1 MKQFKLE
8 IISPNEIVFEKEID
22 LVILP
27 GSEGDFGILKDHMP
41 FLTSLRVGI
50 VYIYLEKKIIE
61 TFLVTGGIVEVSQNR
76 CSLLTEE
83 VINTN
88 SVSSTN
94 KTEESSNK
102 DEINLKRLKEKGIRK
117 TLLLLIKISKIFKYF
132 FI

>member
-8 IISPNEIVFEKEID
+8 IISPNEIVFEKEVD
-22 LVILP
+22 LVIFP
-27 GSEGDFGILKDHMP
+27 GSEGDIGILKDHMP

-50 VYIYLEKKIIE
+50 VYIYLEKKIID

-88 SVSSTN
+88 SVSSIN
-94 KTEESSNK
+94 KNEESSNK
-102 DEINLKRLKEKGIRK
+102 DEINLKRIKEKALEK
-117 TLLLLIKISKIFKYF
+117 FYYS
-132 FI
+132 

>member
-8 IISPNEIVFEKEID
+8 IISPNAIVYEKEID

-61 TFLVTGGIVEVSQNR
+61 TFLVTGGIVEVSQNG

-94 KTEESSNK
+94 KTEELLNK
-102 DEINLKRLKEKGIRK
+102 GRK
-117 TLLLLIKISKIFKYF
+117 FPPNYLHDSWTDFLYWDAELLS
-132 FI
+132 

>member
-8 IISPNEIVFEKEID
+8 IISPNEIIFEKEID

-27 GSEGDFGILKDHMP
+27 GSEGDLGILKDHMP

-50 VYIYLEKKIIE
+50 VYIYIEKKIIE

-83 VINTN
+83 VINTD
-88 SVSSTN
+88 SVSSIN
-94 KTEESSNK
+94 KIEESPNK
-102 DEINLKRLKEKGIRK
+102 DETNLKRLKEKALEK
-117 TLLLLIKISKIFKYF
+117 LYYS
-132 FI
+132 

>member
-22 LVILP
+22 LVIFP

-50 VYIYLEKKIIE
+50 VYIYLDKKLIE
-61 TFLVTGGIVEVSQNR
+61 TFLVTGGIIEVSENK

-88 SVSSTN
+88 SVSSETV
-94 KTEESSNK
+94 TDESSIK
-102 DEINLKRLKEKGIRK
+102 DDIKLKKMKHKALKKFYY
-117 TLLLLIKISKIFKYF
+117 S
-132 FI
+132 

>member
-8 IISPNEIVFEKEID
+8 IISPNEIVFEKEIE

-27 GSEGDFGILKDHMP
+27 GIEGDFGILKDHMP

-83 VINTN
+83 IVNTN
-88 SVSSTN
+88 SVSSAN
-94 KTEESSNK
+94 MNEESSNK
-102 DEINLKRLKEKGIRK
+102 DEINLKEQKQKALAK
-117 TLLLLIKISKIFKYF
+117 LYYS
-132 FI
+132 

>member
-8 IISPNEIVFEKEID
+8 IISPNEIVFEKEVD
-22 LVILP
+22 LVIFP
-27 GSEGDFGILKDHMP
+27 GSEGDIGILKDHMP

-50 VYIYLEKKIIE
+50 VYIYLEKKMIE

-94 KTEESSNK
+94 KIEESSNK
-102 DEINLKRLKEKGIRK
+102 DEINLKRLKDKALEK
-117 TLLLLIKISKIFKYF
+117 LYYS
-132 FI
+132 

>member
-8 IISPNEIVFEKEID
+8 IISPNEIVFEKDVD
-22 LVILP
+22 LVIFP
-27 GSEGDFGILKDHMP
+27 GSEGDIGILKDHMP

-88 SVSSTN
+88 SVNSTI

-102 DEINLKRLKEKGIRK
+102 NEVNLESLKNKALEK
-117 TLLLLIKISKIFKYF
+117 LYYS
-132 FI
+132 

>member
-8 IISPNEIVFEKEID
+8 IISPNEIIFEKEID

-27 GSEGDFGILKDHMP
+27 GSEGDLGILKDHMP
-41 FLTSLRVGI
+41 FLTSVRVGI
-50 VYIYLEKKIIE
+50 VYIYLEKKLIE

-88 SVSSTN
+88 SVNSTN

-102 DEINLKRLKEKGIRK
+102 NEVNLESLKNKALEK
-117 TLLLLIKISKIFKYF
+117 LYYS
-132 FI
+132 

>member
-27 GSEGDFGILKDHMP
+27 GSEGDLGILKDHMP

-83 VINTN
+83 IINTN
-88 SVSSTN
+88 SVSSAN
-94 KTEESSNK
+94 MNEESSNK
-102 DEINLKRLKEKGIRK
+102 DEINLKEQKQKALAK
-117 TLLLLIKISKIFKYF
+117 LYYS
-132 FI
+132 

>member
-27 GSEGDFGILKDHMP
+27 GSEGDLGILKDHMS

-50 VYIYLEKKIIE
+50 VYIYVEKKIIE
-61 TFLVTGGIVEVSQNR
+61 TFLVTGGIVEVSQNG

-88 SVSSTN
+88 SVSSTI
-94 KTEESSNK
+94 TTAESSNK
-102 DEINLKRLKEKGIRK
+102 NELNLKRQKEKALAK
-117 TLLLLIKISKIFKYF
+117 LYYS
-132 FI
+132 

>member
-94 KTEESSNK
+94 KTEESSNE
-102 DEINLKRLKEKGIRK
+102 DEVNLNSLKNKALEK
-117 TLLLLIKISKIFKYF
+117 LYYS
-132 FI
+132 

>member
-8 IISPNEIVFEKEID
+8 IISPNEIIFEKEID

-27 GSEGDFGILKDHMP
+27 GSEGDLGILKDHMP

-88 SVSSTN
+88 SVNSTN

-102 DEINLKRLKEKGIRK
+102 NEVNLESLKNKALEK
-117 TLLLLIKISKIFKYF
+117 LYYS
-132 FI
+132 

>member
-8 IISPNEIVFEKEID
+8 IISPNEIVFEKDVD
-22 LVILP
+22 LVIFP
-27 GSEGDFGILKDHMP
+27 GSEGDIGILKDHMP

-50 VYIYLEKKIIE
+50 VYIYLEKKMIE

-102 DEINLKRLKEKGIRK
+102 NEVNLESLKNKALEK
-117 TLLLLIKISKIFKYF
+117 LYYS
-132 FI
+132 

>member
-8 IISPNEIVFEKEID
+8 IISPNEIVFEKEVD
-22 LVILP
+22 LVIFP
-27 GSEGDFGILKDHMP
+27 GSEGDIGILKDHMP

-83 VINTN
+83 IVNTN
-88 SVSSTN
+88 SVSSAN
-94 KTEESSNK
+94 MNEESSNK
-102 DEINLKRLKEKGIRK
+102 DEINLKEQKQKALAK
-117 TLLLLIKISKIFKYF
+117 LYYS
-132 FI
+132 

>member
-27 GSEGDFGILKDHMP
+27 GSEGDLGILKDHMP

-83 VINTN
+83 IINTN
-88 SVSSTN
+88 SVSSAN
-94 KTEESSNK
+94 MNEESSNK
-102 DEINLKRLKEKGIRK
+102 DQINLKEQKQKALAK
-117 TLLLLIKISKIFKYF
+117 LYYS
-132 FI
+132 

>member
-27 GSEGDFGILKDHMP
+27 GSEGDLGILKDHMP

-83 VINTN
+83 IINTN
-88 SVSSTN
+88 SVSSAN
-94 KTEESSNK
+94 MNEESLNK
-102 DEINLKRLKEKGIRK
+102 DEINLKEQKQKALAK
-117 TLLLLIKISKIFKYF
+117 LYYS
-132 FI
+132 

>member
-1 MKQFKLE
+1 MEQFKLE

-27 GSEGDFGILKDHMP
+27 GSEGDLGILKDHMP

-88 SVSSTN
+88 SVGSTN

-102 DEINLKRLKEKGIRK
+102 NEVNLESLKNKALEK
-117 TLLLLIKISKIFKYF
+117 LYYS
-132 FI
+132 

>member
-27 GSEGDFGILKDHMP
+27 GSEGDLGILKDHMP

-61 TFLVTGGIVEVSQNR
+61 TFLVTGGIVEVSQNK

-88 SVSSTN
+88 SISSTN
-94 KTEESSNK
+94 KSEELSNT
-102 DEINLKRLKEKGIRK
+102 DETNLKRLKEKALEK
-117 TLLLLIKISKIFKYF
+117 FYYS
-132 FI
+132 

>member
-8 IISPNEIVFEKEID
+8 IISPNEIVFEKEVD
-22 LVILP
+22 LVIFP
-27 GSEGDFGILKDHMP
+27 GSEGDIGILKDHMP

-61 TFLVTGGIVEVSQNR
+61 TFLVTGGIVEVSHNR

-88 SVSSTN
+88 SVSSTKKN
-94 KTEESSNK
+94 EESSNK
-102 DEINLKRLKEKGIRK
+102 DEINLKKQKEKALAK
-117 TLLLLIKISKIFKYF
+117 LYYS
-132 FI
+132 

>member
-27 GSEGDFGILKDHMP
+27 GSEGDLGILKNHMS

-50 VYIYLEKKIIE
+50 VYIYQQKKRIE
-61 TFLVTGGIVEVSQNR
+61 TFFVTGGIVEVSENK

-88 SVSSTN
+88 SISSTS
-94 KTEESSNK
+94 KTEESSNN
-102 DEINLKRLKEKGIRK
+102 DGVNFQRLKEKALEK
-117 TLLLLIKISKIFKYF
+117 LYYS
-132 FI
+132 

>member
-27 GSEGDFGILKDHMP
+27 GSEGDLGILKDHMP
-41 FLTSLRVGI
+41 FLTSVRVGI

-88 SVSSTN
+88 SVNSTN

-102 DEINLKRLKEKGIRK
+102 NEVNLESLKNKALEK
-117 TLLLLIKISKIFKYF
+117 LYYS
-132 FI
+132 

>member
-8 IISPNEIVFEKEID
+8 IISPNEIVFEKDVD
-22 LVILP
+22 LVIFP
-27 GSEGDFGILKDHMP
+27 GSEGDIGILKDHMP

-88 SVSSTN
+88 SVSSIN
-94 KTEESSNK
+94 KNEESSNK
-102 DEINLKRLKEKGIRK
+102 DEINLKRIKEKALEK
-117 TLLLLIKISKIFKYF
+117 FYYS
-132 FI
+132 

>member
-8 IISPNEIVFEKEID
+8 IISPNEIVFEKEIE

-27 GSEGDFGILKDHMP
+27 GIEGDFGILKDHMP

-61 TFLVTGGIVEVSQNR
+61 TFLVTGGIVEVSQNG

-94 KTEESSNK
+94 KTEELLNK
-102 DEINLKRLKEKGIRK
+102 DEKNLERQKEK
-117 TLLLLIKISKIFKYF
+117 TLAKFYYS
-132 FI
+132 

>member
-8 IISPNEIVFEKEID
+8 IISPNEIIFEKEID

-27 GSEGDFGILKDHMP
+27 GSEGDLGILKDHMP

-83 VINTN
+83 IINTN
-88 SVSSTN
+88 SVSSAN
-94 KTEESSNK
+94 MNEESSNK
-102 DEINLKRLKEKGIRK
+102 DQINLKEQKQKALAK
-117 TLLLLIKISKIFKYF
+117 LYYS
-132 FI
+132 

>member
-8 IISPNEIVFEKEID
+8 IISPNEIVFEKEVD
-22 LVILP
+22 LVIFP
-27 GSEGDFGILKDHMP
+27 GSEGDIGILKDHMP

-83 VINTN
+83 VVNTN

-94 KTEESSNK
+94 KTGEPSNK
-102 DEINLKRLKEKGIRK
+102 DEVNLKSLKDKALEK
-117 TLLLLIKISKIFKYF
+117 LYYS
-132 FI
+132 

>member
-8 IISPNEIVFEKEID
+8 IISPNEIIFEKEID

-27 GSEGDFGILKDHMP
+27 GSEGDLGILKDHMP

-83 VINTN
+83 IINTN

-94 KTEESSNK
+94 KNEESSNK
-102 DEINLKRLKEKGIRK
+102 DEINLKRQKEKALAK
-117 TLLLLIKISKIFKYF
+117 LYYS
-132 FI
+132 

>member
-8 IISPNEIVFEKEID
+8 IISPNEIVFEKEVE
-22 LVILP
+22 LVIFP
-27 GSEGDFGILKDHMP
+27 GSEGDFGILKNHMP

-61 TFLVTGGIVEVSQNR
+61 TFLVTGGIVEVSHNG

-94 KTEESSNK
+94 KTEELLNK
-102 DEINLKRLKEKGIRK
+102 DEKNLERQKEK
-117 TLLLLIKISKIFKYF
+117 TLAKFYYS
-132 FI
+132 

>member
-27 GSEGDFGILKDHMP
+27 GSEGDLGILKDHMP

-83 VINTN
+83 VINTD
-88 SVSSTN
+88 SVSSIN
-94 KTEESSNK
+94 KIEESPNK
-102 DEINLKRLKEKGIRK
+102 DETNLKRLKEKALEK
-117 TLLLLIKISKIFKYF
+117 LYYS
-132 FI
+132 

>member
-8 IISPNEIVFEKEID
+8 IISPNEIVFEKEVD
-22 LVILP
+22 LVIFP
-27 GSEGDFGILKDHMP
+27 GSEGDIGILKDHMP

-83 VINTN
+83 VVNTN

-94 KTEESSNK
+94 KTGESSNK
-102 DEINLKRLKEKGIRK
+102 DEVNLESLKDKALEK
-117 TLLLLIKISKIFKYF
+117 LYYS
-132 FI
+132 